1 MYMPYCTPTRTP
13 HTMTLVRGASDDLHA
28 RHTRMTH
35 LIGASA
41 DLHARHTHMT
51 HILCTIAPYTHTAY
65 HTNFFCTSAIMPHLD
80 IDVDTDVD
88 LVATPM
94 PDLMATIT
102 AALMATVAHAEP
114 CADPR
119 VSQHAAAL
127 SHIFPGPATPATTW
141 PPPCRTSWPPSPPA
155 SWPPSPPASWP
166 SSPMPIPA
174 PTPVSTSMPLH

>member
-1 MYMPYCTPTRTP
+1 MHGCAPTTTP

-51 HILCTIAPYTHTAY
+51 HILCTTAPYTHTTY
-65 HTNFFCTSAIMPHLD
+65 HTNFLCTSAIMPHLD

-94 PDLMATIT
+94 PDLMAT
-102 AALMATVAHAEP
+102 VAHAEP

-127 SHIFPGPATPATTW
+127 SHIFLGAATPATTW

-155 SWPPSPPASWP
+155 SWPPSP
-166 SSPMPIPA
+166 MPIPA
-174 PTPVSTSMPLH
+174 PTLVSTSMPLH